1 MKKIK
6 YLTILL
12 LLLISPISVK
22 ADIID
27 FNKKGT
33 ITIELI
39 ESTDNTKVSDAEITI
54 YKLADAIDLNNNLSF
69 KFISE
74 LNECRVNLMEL
85 KEVTTE
91 LNDCI
96 KDIRYS
102 NMKDFHSLAHLFD
115 HSRKLHFSFAIFI
128 IFSHNI
134 II

>member
-22 ADIID
+22 ADIVD

-39 ESTDNTKVSDAEITI
+39 ESTDNNKVSDAEITI

-69 KFISE
+69 KAS
-74 LNECRVNLMEL
+74 
-85 KEVTTE
+85 
-91 LNDCI
+91 
-96 KDIRYS
+96 
-102 NMKDFHSLAHLFD
+102 
-115 HSRKLHFSFAIFI
+115 
-128 IFSHNI
+128 
-134 II
+134 